1 MNRSHEVV
9 TGALCLALL
18 AAAFCA
24 WSALGNEVNL
34 CVTAGC
40 SLYQDTSVA
49 GISLWWLGAGVFAA
63 LCFLALL
70 GATHWGRILAALA
83 LTGDVLLLLV
93 MALTAPCVSC
103 LIVAVFFALIYMS
116 FRQAAAARSRA
127 NKPGHSAL
135 VLVWGVLFIV
145 NLGAVA
151 KSQANVWAITDN
163 GQEASVHMYFS
174 PSCSSCREGIAI
186 LSGHVD
192 VAFYPLAEN
201 DADVYRIAHMM
212 RRLDQGDSM
221 AEALARSQEVNAP
234 NGFAAWSPDMIWLRF
249 RMLRNKSHVFMAG
262 AQTVPFFEYH
272 GLPSMLVKQA
282 QAAGQRGT
290 AGTGSPAASSSAP
303 AAGMSG
309 GGAGAAYPQQG
320 QLGGTSDALP
330 LEPQI
335 AGQCGGPAPCPE

>member
-1 MNRSHEVV
+1 MNRSHEIV

-40 SLYQDTSVA
+40 SLYQDSSVA

-70 GATHWGRILAALA
+70 GATHWGRMLAALA
-83 LTGDVLLLLV
+83 LTIDILLLLV
-93 MALTAPCVSC
+93 MALTAPCLSC
-103 LIVAVFFALIYMS
+103 LVIAVFFALIYTS
-116 FRQAAAARSRA
+116 FRQAAATRSRA
-127 NKPGHSAL
+127 NKPGRS
-135 VLVWGVLFIV
+135 VLVMVWAVLFIV

-151 KSQANVWAITDN
+151 KLQANIWAINDN
-163 GQEASVHMYFS
+163 GQEATVRMFFS
-174 PSCSSCREGIAI
+174 PSCSSCREGVAI

-201 DADVYRIAHMM
+201 DADVYRVAHMM
-212 RRLDQGDSM
+212 RRLDQGSSM
-221 AEALARSQEVNAP
+221 AEALAASQDAKAP
-234 NGFAAWSPDMIWLRF
+234 SGLAAWSPDMIWLRF

-262 AQTVPFFEYH
+262 SQTVPFFEYR

-282 QAAGQRGT
+282 QAASQRGAAR
-290 AGTGSPAASSSAP
+290 AGSSA
-303 AAGMSG
+303 AGASAQGAGMSG
-309 GGAGAAYPQQG
+309 GGSGANFPHTGA
-320 QLGGTSDALP
+320 SDALP

>member
-1 MNRSHEVV
+1 MNRSHEIV

-49 GISLWWLGAGVFAA
+49 GISLWWLGTGVFAA

-93 MALTAPCVSC
+93 MALTAPCLSC
-103 LIVAVFFALIYMS
+103 LIAAVFFALIYMS
-116 FRQAAAARSRA
+116 FRQAAATRSRA
-127 NKPGHSAL
+127 SKPGRSIL

-151 KSQANVWAITDN
+151 RSQSNIWAITDN
-163 GQEASVHMYFS
+163 GQEASVHMFFS
-174 PSCSSCREGIAI
+174 PSCTSCREGIAI

-192 VAFYPLAEN
+192 VAFYPLAET
-201 DADVYRIAHMM
+201 DADVYRVAHMI
-212 RRLDQGDSM
+212 RRLDQGSSM
-221 AEALARSQEVNAP
+221 AEALAASQDIKAP
-234 NGFAAWSPDMIWLRF
+234 SGFAAWNPDMVWLRF

-282 QAAGQRGT
+282 QAAGKQGAAR
-290 AGTGSPAASSSAP
+290 AGAS
-303 AAGMSG
+303 AAGSSIPATGMPG
-309 GGAGAAYPQQG
+309 GGAGASYPP
-320 QLGGTSDALP
+320 GGASDVLP
-330 LEPQI
+330 SEPQI
-335 AGQCGGPAPCPE
+335 AGQCGGQAPCPE